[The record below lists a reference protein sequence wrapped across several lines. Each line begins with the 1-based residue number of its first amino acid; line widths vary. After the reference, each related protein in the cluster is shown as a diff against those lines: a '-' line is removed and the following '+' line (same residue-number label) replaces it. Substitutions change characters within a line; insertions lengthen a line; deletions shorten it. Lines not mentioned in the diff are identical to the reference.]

1 MAEKRTAIIRCDN
14 GQIEGEVEN
23 IIISGSDQDD
33 AVSEMIVARYP
44 MGYIAADCTG
54 WNTAI
59 GDRYKD
65 GKFYRL
71 GEQVP
76 RISTAKEE
84 ISTLRTSSSQM
95 NLAVMALMDQIV
107 EMKKSEG
114 GAESV

>member
-23 IIISGSDQDD
+23 IIISGSDQND
-33 AVSEMIVARYP
+33 AASEIVAARYP
-44 MGYIAADCTG
+44 VGYIAVDCTG
-54 WNTAI
+54 WNTVI

-76 RISTAKEE
+76 RILAAKEE

-95 NLAVMALMDQIV
+95 NMAIMALMDKIV
-107 EMKKSEG
+107 EMKNQEG
-114 GAESV
+114 TEGV